1 MPIFPDPKNPKSL
14 PDENTW
20 IYEAYVKLR
29 SKINESLEPL
39 QHYLETYKK
48 YNGEYKLDVEAY
60 IKVLDDEENPPEAE
74 NLRKDVIFHRK
85 EAERLSKEIP
95 EQIVVSMFS
104 VKCDSI
110 RSLLVQKH
118 KDIATA
124 EINLIAKQGKIAAN
138 KTMESF
144 SKINDKINANVNN
157 IEELSAVRE
166 FMLQVPGEIEKLEG
180 EIKLGMSVFKILED
194 FGFQFPDPE
203 DWDR

>member
-1 MPIFPDPKNPKSL
+1 M
-14 PDENTW
+14 
-20 IYEAYVKLR
+20 
-29 SKINESLEPL
+29 
-39 QHYLETYKK
+39 
-48 YNGEYKLDVEAY
+48 
-60 IKVLDDEENPPEAE
+60 DDEENPPEAE